1 MIKKNIASMIVMI
14 LIIMEW
20 EIMNLFDEV
29 CEENYYK
36 PIFVISSHIGN
47 CKHYESNGDIEKKV
61 IGKGISL

>member
-1 MIKKNIASMIVMI
+1 
-14 LIIMEW
+14 
-20 EIMNLFDEV
+20 MNLFDEV
-29 CEENYYK
+29 SEENYYK